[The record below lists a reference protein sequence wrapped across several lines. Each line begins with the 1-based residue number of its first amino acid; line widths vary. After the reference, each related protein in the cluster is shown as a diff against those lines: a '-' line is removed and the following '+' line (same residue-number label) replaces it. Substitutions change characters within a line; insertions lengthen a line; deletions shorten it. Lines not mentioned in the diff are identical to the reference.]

1 MFLIEETKI
10 FCIQK
15 ILRWAFVSHI
25 RHFFQR
31 GEEHLAEQEMF
42 KIKPPTNTPGSSFWY
57 IQVISR

>member
-42 KIKPPTNTPGSSFWY
+42 KIKPQADTRDRAFGTF
-57 IQVISR
+57 R